1 MPLPPYAKTTIR
13 LAFGSKRQTE
23 KLAHLLFGFSIEIQR
38 WQALPVLDQSKTW
51 HFLHPKP
58 TSASKYKP
66 FDFLNPECKR
76 SFGVSIF
83 LALAKCRQTEPIWTV
98 YFNQLAA
105 HRSS

>member
-58 TSASKYKP
+58 TSTPKSKP
-66 FDFLNPECKR
+66 FGFLNPECKR

-83 LALAKCRQTEPIWTV
+83 CTSQMPPNRAALDDIFQSVT
-98 YFNQLAA
+98 A
-105 HRSS
+105 HRS